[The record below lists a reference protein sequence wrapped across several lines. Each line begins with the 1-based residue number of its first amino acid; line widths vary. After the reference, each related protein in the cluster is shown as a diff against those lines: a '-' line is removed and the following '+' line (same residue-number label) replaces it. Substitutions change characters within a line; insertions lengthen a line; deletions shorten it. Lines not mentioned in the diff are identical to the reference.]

1 MNQTLE
7 KNTCNLPEAVK
18 NSEVDDLEERVE
30 QHINHGLRYACRSWH
45 KHLINKHTPHIP
57 KITSA
62 LHHFLEKKF
71 LCWLEVLSVL
81 GSVRDAV
88 DALEVASEW
97 LEVS

>member
-1 MNQTLE
+1 M
-7 KNTCNLPEAVK
+7 CGLPEAAK
-18 NSEVDDLEERVE
+18 NSDVDDLEERVE
-30 QHINHGLRYACRSWH
+30 QHISHGLRYSCESWH
-45 KHLINKHTPHIP
+45 KHLIYKHTPYIP

-88 DALEVASEW
+88 DALEVVAEW
-97 LEVS
+97 LGVS